1 MTKFPDL
8 ESYVEFI
15 AGWIDINGKRTS
27 GFFISPTPAISLAR
41 YDTGVVENLA
51 AQTLND
57 GRAYTDRQA
66 TLARVLVTKYT
77 RQLAKLGVEVPA
89 ELPPY
94 RLGIRQMDRSKTVT
108 IEGDKICMR
117 FPFDPKLIDSIREQ
131 RKEATGSFEFDRE
144 ARVWRLG
151 MTEQNLVWATFF
163 AEQAGFEQSAEV
175 RELYQ
180 KLQAVEAEPYAIRLQ
195 ATDSGFEVVNA
206 SEHLINYVNDH
217 LGGFGADNLL
227 ALVDNAGSLGY
238 QIDPALM
245 EVIAT
250 LHGDKVAMM
259 ASTRVVSV
267 EKSDGYTL
275 DDIVE
280 YANLVN
286 RMPAY
291 VYDTQT
297 LPSQRREDL
306 VYLKRSVNIDTPP
319 KLLITTTSMMIGSR
333 KTHWFNTAEKVIILT

>member
-8 ESYVEFI
+8 ESYVEYI
-15 AGWIDINGKRTS
+15 AGYIDINGKKVG
-27 GFFISPTPAISLAR
+27 GFFIYPTPVISLAR
-41 YDTGVVENLA
+41 YDTNVVENLA
-51 AQTLND
+51 TQTLNEQV
-57 GRAYTDRQA
+57 AYSDKQA
-66 TLARVLVTKYT
+66 GLAAKIVQKYT

-94 RLGIRQMDRSKTVT
+94 RLGIRAVDRSKRLY
-108 IEGDKICMR
+108 IENDQLCMR
-117 FPFDPKLIDSIREQ
+117 FPFDPKLIESLREQ
-131 RKEATGSFEFDRE
+131 RKEATGTMLFDRE

-151 MTEQNLVWATFF
+151 MTEQNLCWAVFF
-163 AEQAGFEQSAEV
+163 AEQAGFEQTPEV
-175 RELYQ
+175 QELYQ
-180 KLQAVEAEPYAIRLQ
+180 KVLEVERSDFAIRLQ
-195 ATDSGFEVVNA
+195 ATDTGFEITNA
-206 SEHLINYVNDH
+206 SEYLVNYINEH

-238 QIDPALM
+238 SVDPALM

-250 LHGDKVAMM
+250 MHGDKVALM
-259 ASTRVVSV
+259 ASSRVVPL

-275 DDIVE
+275 DDIVA
-280 YANLVN
+280 YANLTD

-297 LPSQRREDL
+297 LPGQRREDL
-306 VYLKRSVNIDTPP
+306 VYLKRSVNIDNPP

-333 KTHWFNTAEKVIILT
+333 KTHWFNTAEKVIVLT